1 MQPSRTSGSAFS
13 FPAFLQSV
21 DLLYVI
27 GDSRNFVFSG
37 HSVWGIGMKTREELA
52 AELADLAARSAQ
64 IRGFCRN
71 EESTKLHLVLPL
83 ISMLGYDAA
92 NPSEVSPEHDADF
105 DIRHPNRVDFAILR
119 DGSPIIAI
127 ECKKVGTNLADVRGQ
142 LRSYYSALPTT
153 ALAILANGIQ
163 FEFFV
168 DSSDPNLMDEE
179 PFLTLD
185 LEVVAHG
192 KLSEDVIDALMH
204 VTKAAFDPETIR
216 ELAHAALIR
225 KRLRASL
232 IAEANAPSEDFCRCL
247 LQRSGLKNVRKSSI
261 ERHYAPMI
269 RAAFSEALIMPLVR
283 QLRDSLP
290 AGSTAV
296 QVPHDLAQRIVTTER
311 ELAVF
316 AYVRRRLAFLVC
328 EEWQFNAIEDVE
340 YKDYIGKLV
349 VYYGKERKGRLFD
362 YVEGADGLDKFV
374 FPEPHGEIVTNNLL
388 DIDAALKAMFSQR
401 VQEMGAMPQLA
412 SLARIA

>member
-1 MQPSRTSGSAFS
+1 MLA
-13 FPAFLQSV
+13 
-21 DLLYVI
+21 
-27 GDSRNFVFSG
+27 
-37 HSVWGIGMKTREELA
+37 REELA
-52 AELADLAARSAQ
+52 AELADLATRSAQ

-83 ISMLGYDAA
+83 VRLLGYDPAD
-92 NPSEVSPEHDADF
+92 PSEVSPEHDADF

-119 DGSPIIAI
+119 DAKPIIAI
-127 ECKKVGTNLADVRGQ
+127 ECKKVGTNLPDVRGQ
-142 LRSYYSALPTT
+142 LRSYYSALPTA
-153 ALAILANGIQ
+153 ALAILTNGTQ

-185 LEVVAHG
+185 LEVVAQG
-192 KLSEDVIDALMH
+192 KLSEDVVDALTH
-204 VTKAAFDPETIR
+204 VTKGEFDPETIR

-261 ERHYAPMI
+261 EPHYAPMI

-296 QVPHDLAQRIVTTER
+296 QVPDDLAQRIVTTER

-374 FPEPHGEIVTNNLL
+374 FPEPHGEMVTNNVL
-388 DIDAALKAMFSQR
+388 DIDAPLKAIFTQR